1 MNAANPAEPQN
12 PWWRDPRLAG
22 RSCWIPTAVAALVC
36 LGQLTTA
43 HAMFGIDEFDDGV
56 YFGTALRLIERQ
68 IPFRDYVYGHPPGFT
83 WILMPLA
90 LVSKVFGTRS
100 GFALVRVLSSSV
112 AVANVWMLG
121 RLLRHRGILYCLP
134 ASLALAVFP
143 LAVTANKSSM
153 FEPYLVCFV
162 LVGLNLLFKGDRPT
176 SGTRLVLAGACFGYG
191 GLIAVPA
198 IVPFVAALVAC
209 SFVWR
214 RIRQHWARFI
224 GGALAG
230 FLLPSVPF
238 LALAPGAFLRQVLV
252 LQATRGVSSGSLS
265 VGQRAVLILG
275 LARVGDAADYV
286 RLAAVVMV
294 LLIGLI
300 VVAGLV
306 TPALSPLDVCVVI
319 ASLGT
324 LVSILAPPDFFTHY
338 TYLSAAFL
346 GLGLGLAVGRLSDAL
361 MGRLPHPAWRTSFAV
376 GIVIAILVFG
386 AIGGVRGRTL
396 IRDHPGLLTA
406 GDFGPRIAD
415 VVPRGACVVSDVAA
429 LLISSNRFWSDR
441 PCPTVL
447 DPYFEWV
454 AADPRFP
461 PPSRRRPPDLV
472 AKWRQWFDAAD
483 YVVLSV
489 DPFRIPFD
497 TALRRWFDEN
507 FERVARVGADVYRRR
522 SP

>member
-1 MNAANPAEPQN
+1 M
-12 PWWRDPRLAG
+12 
-22 RSCWIPTAVAALVC
+22 SCWLPTAVAALICV
-36 LGQLTTA
+36 GQLTTA

-56 YFGTALRLIERQ
+56 YFGTALRLVERQ
-68 IPFRDYVYGHPPGFT
+68 IPFRDYVYGHPPGFA
-83 WILMPLA
+83 WILLPLA
-90 LVSKVFGTRS
+90 LVSKVFGTRW
-100 GFALVRVLSSSV
+100 GFALVRVLSSGV

-121 RLLRHRGILYCLP
+121 RLLRHRGILCLLP

-153 FEPYLVCFV
+153 FEPYLVCLV
-162 LVGLNLLFKGDRPT
+162 LAGLCLLFQEDWPT
-176 SGTRLVLAGACFGYG
+176 SGRRLVLAGACFGYG
-191 GLIAVPA
+191 GLIAMPA

-214 RIRQHWARFI
+214 RSRLQWTQFV

-230 FLLPSVPF
+230 FVLPSVPF
-238 LALAPGAFLRQVLV
+238 LVLAPGAFVRQVLV
-252 LQATRGVSSGSLS
+252 LQATRGVSSGGLS
-265 VGQRAVLILG
+265 VRQRAVLILG
-275 LARVGDAADYV
+275 LARVGDAGAYV

-300 VVAGLV
+300 VVATLV
-306 TPALSPLDVCVVI
+306 TPALSPLDVCAVI
-319 ASLGT
+319 ASLGM

-346 GLGLGLAVGRLSDAL
+346 GLGLGVAVGRLSEAL
-361 MGRLPHPAWRTSFAV
+361 MGPLGLPMLRNSVAAAA
-376 GIVIAILVFG
+376 IVAILVFG

-406 GDFGPRIAD
+406 GDFGPRIAEI
-415 VVPRGACVVSDVAA
+415 VPRGACVVSDVPA

-454 AADPRFP
+454 DADRRFP
-461 PPSRRRPPDLV
+461 PPSRRRPPGLV
-472 AKWRQWFDAAD
+472 AKWRRWFGAAE

-497 TALRRWFDEN
+497 TSLRRWFDEN